1 MFGRNTGLMDI
12 PAFKIN
18 SRDWPKAWYL
28 ANGVMLMM
36 GWIRAKFTSLEQ
48 KRESE
53 CFYCN
58 GCNKILSYLLRY
70 FITQ

>member
-28 ANGVMLMM
+28 PNGVMLMM
-36 GWIRAKFTSLEQ
+36 GWIRTKFTSLEQ
-48 KRESE
+48 KREIRNVRMFLLQWLIKF
-53 CFYCN
+53 CLICYV
-58 GCNKILSYLLRY
+58 IL
-70 FITQ
+70 